1 MERVVEPER
10 KGIECDMELDTGEKA
25 SITRPRRDAMRVKRA
40 PSNVLVY
47 AQPLG
52 GFAMIVTLFF
62 VPMITLP
69 VLFIPVL
76 LAEVYLLDWT
86 YSKVGLVR
94 DARSSISKESNEKS
108 PEDEID
114 QKIARTIPKDQF
126 VK

>member
-10 KGIECDMELDTGEKA
+10 KGIEFDVELDTGEKA

-40 PSNVLVY
+40 PSSMLVY
-47 AQPLG
+47 AEPLG
-52 GFAMIVTLFF
+52 GFAMIVVLFL
-62 VPMITLP
+62 VPLITLP
-69 VLFIPVL
+69 GMFIPVL

-94 DARSSISKESNEKS
+94 DARSSISKESDEKS
-108 PEDEID
+108 PEEEID
-114 QKIARTIPKDQF
+114 RKIARTTPKDQF

>member
-1 MERVVEPER
+1 MERVAEPER
-10 KGIECDMELDTGEKA
+10 KGIEFDMELDTGEKA

-40 PSNVLVY
+40 PSSLLVY
-47 AQPLG
+47 AQPFV
-52 GFAMIVTLFF
+52 GFAMIVALFI

-108 PEDEID
+108 PEEEID
-114 QKIARTIPKDQF
+114 RKIARTTPKDQF